1 MLTRSGKHT
10 HTAVIKDNHAL
21 RLLAD
26 GRRRGV
32 HLRSNDDWLL
42 LIPEVVFAEHEV
54 GQMLWQSSGLKY
66 FHLKKKEGSVFN
78 PDNSKNYS
86 ESETQVPVLTMPLT
100 AGFC

>member
-1 MLTRSGKHT
+1 MKGVKQHEVAR
-10 HTAVIKDNHAL
+10 AVDAGEVAGTIVEL
-21 RLLAD
+21 
-26 GRRRGV
+26 V
-32 HLRSNDDWLL
+32 EVLL

-54 GQMLWQSSGLKY
+54 GQMLWQPSGLKY